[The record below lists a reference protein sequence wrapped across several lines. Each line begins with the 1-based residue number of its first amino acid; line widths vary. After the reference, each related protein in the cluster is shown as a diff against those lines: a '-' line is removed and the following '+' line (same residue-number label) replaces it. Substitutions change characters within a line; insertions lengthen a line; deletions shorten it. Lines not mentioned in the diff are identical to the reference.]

1 MRAQPSVRQG
11 DELLTYHPTPSVP
24 IQTRVVTSHT
34 NLTVTMPLCALT
46 NVSVVLPSK
55 LSGFASAPPTL
66 WLPFAVRQVNVS
78 VLKVLRGGSS
88 SLESPVMKI
97 EAKALI
103 RRPSGRGGWVSLN
116 IEELVARWFENP
128 KDNHGIVVHATDEL
142 DRQIVVTD
150 HEEDNGALVS
160 VATLQACLCRDRG
173 RCRSMY
179 SMAVMVRGS

>member
-1 MRAQPSVRQG
+1 
-11 DELLTYHPTPSVP
+11 
-24 IQTRVVTSHT
+24 
-34 NLTVTMPLCALT
+34 
-46 NVSVVLPSK
+46 
-55 LSGFASAPPTL
+55 
-66 WLPFAVRQVNVS
+66 
-78 VLKVLRGGSS
+78 
-88 SLESPVMKI
+88 MKI

-160 VATLQACLCRDRG
+160 VATLQACLCETEVVAGARIAWRG
-173 RCRSMY
+173 WCVAR
-179 SMAVMVRGS
+179 AALVT

>member
-1 MRAQPSVRQG
+1 
-11 DELLTYHPTPSVP
+11 
-24 IQTRVVTSHT
+24 
-34 NLTVTMPLCALT
+34 MPPVSPGCALT
-46 NVSVVLPSK
+46 NVYVVLPSK

-66 WLPFAVRQVNVS
+66 WLPFAARQVNVS

-160 VATLQACLCRDRG
+160 VATLQSCLCRDRG
-173 RCRSMY
+173 RCRSTY
-179 SMAVMVRGS
+179 SMRVMVRGEARAAVVRRGM

>member
-1 MRAQPSVRQG
+1 MR
-11 DELLTYHPTPSVP
+11 L
-24 IQTRVVTSHT
+24 
-34 NLTVTMPLCALT
+34 
-46 NVSVVLPSK
+46 
-55 LSGFASAPPTL
+55 TL

-128 KDNHGIVVHATDEL
+128 KDNHGIVVHATDEF

-173 RCRSMY
+173 RCRSTY
-179 SMAVMVRGS
+179 SMAAMVRGACSSRDGNGKREAWDVICTCRLEDNIKVGLKEVGREVVDWINRTQEEAIGGLFVE